1 MNSREKAL
9 ALLVTALVLT
19 VSALVVRE
27 FRQAPPAAVTAPVP
41 PITTTK
47 PGFGPRL
54 DAAVLERAKAATV
67 FVQVRNVSYLD
78 GAVAEE
84 GSGTGFFIS
93 PDGRVATSWHVVS
106 ALKNLG
112 GISVPLRS
120 GDIKVIVRSGA
131 RDQKVLPARLLAADS
146 AADLAVLKVD
156 AENCPWL
163 PLGDSAELVET
174 APLWVLGFPL
184 GKLFSVL
191 QRGPEL
197 SVNGGA
203 VSSLRH
209 NDLGELRSV
218 QFDAV
223 VIKGNSGGPVIAPD
237 GRVMGVANMALG
249 TSRVNFAIPVA
260 RLKKLLAE
268 CPADK
273 KVGESCLLRVSSEP
287 QGAKIWLDSRPLG
300 TAPLEVRVP
309 GGWGRVVAALPG
321 RRSWSQN
328 LAIYDG
334 RRVRARLEPLAELK
348 LQTFRAG
355 AAPARG
361 GTPMKRGAKVFAEDF
376 TDRKAADDWKQD
388 TGGSDQRTWYV
399 EQGALRQFS
408 DDAMLHA
415 VFAGQEKWTDYAFS
429 ARVRIGPNQ
438 KDGRAGLIFRSTADG
453 FALFRLHRASS
464 KVQLAYHSNAPFG
477 WRILDERELPFK
489 VKGDTWYAMQVQVL
503 GDQIACLLD
512 GKVVLAATVQQ
523 PLGGKVGFYSV
534 DSRAAFD
541 DARVTRVSAGQRKP
555 GRKAL
560 LRAFW
565 FTTQFAEDCGY
576 WRAFRVNAPA
586 APWPVTAGGCLHL
599 DESATEAANML
610 TRYDVHGDVLLNA
623 LVSGRSGSVGLVF
636 RRKGKRYY
644 LFTVNRARSSARLF
658 LVDGGKKKQLAA
670 SGDPSMVRNAL
681 RIFQERPAARQA
693 AARPGGALLRD
704 IFSMFVTAR
713 GNRIRAGVNG
723 QPLLEAVDGTLSN
736 GRIGLY
742 ADRTRGI
749 FHRLDVASV
758 GPQPVPA
765 QPPPRQPPRPA
776 PHQKSPKKPPPRA
789 GKTPWK
795 VGPCHRS
802 SSSS

>member
-1 MNSREKAL
+1 MNSKEKAL
-9 ALLVTALVLT
+9 ALLVMALVLV
-19 VSALVVRE
+19 VSALLVRE
-27 FRQAPPAAVTAPVP
+27 FRQPPPAAVTAPP
-41 PITTTK
+41 PPKKTPPTK
-47 PGFGPRL
+47 LAFGPRL
-54 DAAVLERAKAATV
+54 DAAVLARAKAATV
-67 FVQVRNVSYLD
+67 FVQVRNLSYLD
-78 GAVAEE
+78 GKVAEE

-112 GISVPLRS
+112 GIGVPLRS
-120 GDIKVIVRSGA
+120 GSIKVIVRSGA

-163 PLGDSAELVET
+163 PLGSSAELVET

-191 QRGPEL
+191 ERGPEL
-197 SVNGGA
+197 SINGGA

-209 NDLGELRSV
+209 NDLGELESV

-273 KVGESCLLRVSSEP
+273 KVGKSCLLRVDSEP
-287 QGAKIWLDSRPLG
+287 PGAKVWLDSRPLG

-309 GGWGRVVAALPG
+309 GGWGRVTATLPG
-321 RRSWSQN
+321 RRSWSQS
-328 LAIYDG
+328 LSVYDG
-334 RRVRARLEPLAELK
+334 RRVRARLAPLAELK
-348 LQTFRAG
+348 LQTFPAG
-355 AAPARG
+355 ATPARG
-361 GTPMKRGAKVFAEDF
+361 GTPMKRGAGIFAEDF
-376 TDRKAADDWKQD
+376 TDREAADDWKQD

-399 EQGALRQFS
+399 EKGALHQFS
-408 DDAMLHA
+408 DDGMLHA
-415 VFAGQEKWTDYAFS
+415 VFAGEEKWTDYAFS
-429 ARVRIGPNQ
+429 ARVRISANA

-489 VKGDTWYAMQVQVL
+489 VKGDAWYEMQVQVL

-512 GKVVLAATVQQ
+512 GKVVLAATVEQ

-541 DARVTRVSAGQRKP
+541 DAKVTRVSAGGRKP

-565 FTTQFAEDCGY
+565 FSSQFVEDSGY
-576 WRAFRVNAPA
+576 WRASQGNTPA
-586 APWPVTAGGCLHL
+586 APWPVTAGGCLQL
-599 DESATEAANML
+599 DERATDAINML
-610 TRYDVHGDVLLNA
+610 TRYDVDSGVLLNC
-623 LVSGRSGSVGLVF
+623 LVSNRSGRVGLVF

-644 LFTVNRARSSARLF
+644 LFTVDRARNSARLF
-658 LVDGGKKKQLAA
+658 LVEGGKKKQLAA
-670 SGDPSMVRNAL
+670 SSDPSMVRNAL
-681 RIFQERPAARQA
+681 RSFLESPAAREA
-693 AARPGGALLRD
+693 ATRPGSALLGD
-704 IFSMFVTAR
+704 IFFMFVTAR
-713 GNRIRAGVNG
+713 GERIRAGVNG
-723 QPLLEAVDGTLSN
+723 QPLVEALDGTLTN

-742 ADRTRGI
+742 TDRARGI

-758 GPQPVPA
+758 AGQPVPG
-765 QPPPRQPPRPA
+765 
-776 PHQKSPKKPPPRA
+776 KPPPQKPPQPRT
-789 GKTPWK
+789 GKTPRK
-795 VGPCHRS
+795 
-802 SSSS
+802 